1 MSGLAGKTVALAVTG
16 SIAAYKA
23 VEVARL
29 CIKAGAKVRAAD
41 DGVGAALRRADHARR
56 DHR

>member
-1 MSGLAGKTVALAVTG
+1 MSALAGKTVALAVTG

-29 CIKAGAKVRAAD
+29 CIKAGAKVDRKSTRLNSSH
-41 DGVGAALRRADHARR
+41 G
-56 DHR
+56 